1 MLQEHFAAALMH
13 VSACALAFA
22 KVYAKK
28 GIATLLWF
36 AERVGMYIKPK
47 LILYLLATL
56 MGNKI

>member
-1 MLQEHFAAALMH
+1 MH
-13 VSACALAFA
+13 VSACALA

-36 AERVGMYIKPK
+36 AKRVSRYIKPK